1 MNYTDFVKGYKNAK
15 EKERWVGKVIKT
27 TYLPYSVKKTEAQQI
42 ARISSHI
49 INEDGSEG
57 MYKRDTAS
65 QYFLTQI
72 RIITNYTDLEMNDAD
87 VTKVYDE
94 LSESGALDM
103 ILALLPESELKMFKA
118 MVDMAMDDIYI
129 NEADVGAVLS
139 TKLEAFR
146 LIAETAMSALE
157 TITNSQNNE

>member
-1 MNYTDFVKGYKNAK
+1 MKYTDFVRGYKNAK
-15 EKERWVGKVIKT
+15 EKDKWVARIIKT
-27 TYLPYSVKKTEAQQI
+27 LYLPYSTKKAEAQQI
-42 ARISSHI
+42 AKISSHV

-57 MYKRDTAS
+57 MYKRDTTS

-72 RIITNYTDLEMNDAD
+72 RIITNYTDLEIADTD
-87 VTKVYDE
+87 VTKAYDE

-103 ILALLPESELKMFKA
+103 IFALLPESELKMFKA

-146 LIAETAMSALE
+146 LMGETAMSALE
-157 TITNSQNNE
+157 VITNSQNNE